1 MISYT
6 EASVIATTLRA
17 ILFGIYMST
26 FFYCLRWLVFMDEGW
41 TKRKDIKWGILTVT
55 FVIFALSTADFGINL
70 KGTLLSAAEGFHSW
84 SVLSLIVESL
94 MTIIIDSVLIYRCW
108 IVWNKS
114 WRIVSGLLL
123 LLLCNVVLLAVLTYW
138 GILELEAEEGLFYV
152 EIIHLHEAFL
162 TCTIVI
168 DVYATSVI
176 ILQMQ
181 RNCITQHLLH
191 FATRIIAES
200 GLSYTLTS
208 LMFLCAISIDD
219 APADL
224 RMITQAIRYPI
235 TGITFN
241 VILIR
246 VAHHRADENTRP
258 WPPLEFITFAENSL
272 PNDSPSQSS
281 PV

>member
-6 EASVIATTLRA
+6 EASIIATTLRA

-70 KGTLLSAAEGFHSW
+70 NGTLVSAAEGFHSW
-84 SVLSLIVESL
+84 SVLLLIVESL
-94 MTIIIDSVLIYRCW
+94 MTIIINSVLIYRCW

-138 GILELEAEEGLFYV
+138 GILELEAEEGLFHV

-162 TCTIVI
+162 TRTII
-168 DVYATSVI
+168 
-176 ILQMQ
+176 Q

-191 FATRIIAES
+191 FAIRIVAES

-219 APADL
+219 APVDL

-241 VILIR
+241 VMYF
-246 VAHHRADENTRP
+246 DP
-258 WPPLEFITFAENSL
+258 SC
-272 PNDSPSQSS
+272 PSQSRRKH
-281 PV
+281 